1 MSRLVRG
8 YAVAALE
15 NNALWHERDIS
26 HSSAERVLLPDACI
40 ATDYMIV
47 KTTSL
52 LDKLVINAGRMRE
65 NIDLTRGLVF
75 SGQLLLELSAAGVA
89 REEAYSWVQ
98 RNAMKAWDEG
108 SNFKELVAKDAD
120 IARTLSADQI
130 SRAFDLNVQL
140 RNVGRIF
147 ERVFG
152 KDAGKSIRHT

>member
-1 MSRLVRG
+1 
-8 YAVAALE
+8 
-15 NNALWHERDIS
+15 
-26 HSSAERVLLPDACI
+26 
-40 ATDYMIV
+40 
-47 KTTSL
+47 
-52 LDKLVINAGRMRE
+52 MRE